1 MDMKPNSKLASAIQA
16 GGFIVTAEYL
26 PPAAADS
33 ATIKAGAEVLGNSLT
48 AVSIADNHSGIG
60 MSSIAA
66 SSVFLQLG
74 REPIYQI
81 VTRDRNRIA
90 IQSDLLGASA
100 LGIKNILCTS
110 GHHQTLT
117 GCCDSANVYDLD
129 AIQVVSVAKQ
139 MRDKGTLLDGTA
151 IAGKF
156 SVLIGTVTNPYLRPL
171 ELNMIQLAKKIEAGA
186 DFVLT
191 QPVFDLDEFGVW
203 LSAAKKEGLTDKT
216 AILAGVLPLTSA
228 EEAEKLRT
236 DHTELRIPDAMVA
249 RLVGAGPRACPNDR
263 GQPQGVAPT
272 AAGPDAER
280 RSGADAQEREGLK
293 ICAEIIGKLKGAKG
307 VRGVHILSGGRE
319 KLVSKLRAAASL

>member
-1 MDMKPNSKLASAIQA
+1 MRPNSRLAGAIQA
-16 GGFIVTAEYL
+16 GGFIITAEYR
-26 PPAAADS
+26 PSAAADG
-33 ATIKAGAEVLGNSLT
+33 AVIKAGAEVLGNSLA

-66 SSVFLQLG
+66 SSVFLGLG

-117 GCCDSANVYDLD
+117 GCSDSANVYDLD
-129 AIQVVSVAKQ
+129 AVQVVSVAKQ

-151 IAGKF
+151 IAGQF

-171 ELNMIQLAKKIEAGA
+171 ELNLIQLAKKIEAGA

-191 QPVFDLDEFGVW
+191 QPVFDLDEFGIW

-236 DHTELRIPDAMVA
+236 DHTELCIPDAMIA
-249 RLVGAGPRACPNDR
+249 RLK
-263 GQPQGVAPT
+263 
-272 AAGPDAER
+272 AAG
-280 RSGADAQEREGLK
+280 GADAQEKEGLK
-293 ICAEIIGKLKGAKG
+293 LCAEIIGKLKTVKG

-319 KLVSKLRAAASL
+319 KLVSKLLERIIDY